1 MRRPLVAGNW
11 KLHGSHASAAS
22 LVEAIRGEMATLA
35 AVDVAVCPTFVHIPL
50 AVERAGD
57 CGLATGA
64 QDVSEQAEGAFT
76 GEVAAAMLA
85 EAGCRYAIVG
95 HSERRARHGE
105 DDRTAARKC
114 AAAAAA
120 GLTPIICVGESLAQR
135 DAGEALA
142 TVRGQIDTVLEEIGV
157 DGLRGAVV
165 AYEPIWAIG
174 TGRTAT
180 PEQAQEVH
188 AAVRECLAAHDTQLG
203 GDTRVLYGGSVKGAN
218 AAELFAQPD
227 IDGAL
232 VGGASLD
239 ADEFLNICR
248 AAGTAAMA

>member
-1 MRRPLVAGNW
+1 LRRPLVAGNW
-11 KLHGSHASAAS
+11 KLHGSHAQVTS
-22 LVEAIRGEMATLA
+22 LVDAIRREMTALA

-50 AVERAGD
+50 AVECAGD
-57 CGLATGA
+57 SGLATGA
-64 QDVSEQAEGAFT
+64 QDVSDQGEGAYT

-105 DDRTAARKC
+105 DDHVAARKC

-135 DAGEALA
+135 DAGEALS
-142 TVRGQIDTVLEEIGV
+142 TVRGQIDTVLDELGV

-188 AAVRECLAAHDTQLG
+188 AAVRECLAARDAKLG
-203 GDTRVLYGGSVKGAN
+203 SETRVLYGGSVKGAN
-218 AAELFAQPD
+218 AAELFAQAD

-239 ADEFLNICR
+239 ADDFLNICR
-248 AAGTAAMA
+248 AAGTAATA

>member
-11 KLHGSHASAAS
+11 KLHGTHASVGS
-22 LVEAIRGEMATLA
+22 LVDAISAECGGFQTI
-35 AVDVAVCPTFVHIPL
+35 DVAVCPTFVHIPL

-57 CGLATGA
+57 SGLAVGA
-64 QDVSEQAEGAFT
+64 QDVSDQPEGAYT
-76 GEVAAAMLA
+76 GEVAAPMVA
-85 EAGCRYAIVG
+85 EAGCRFAIVG

-105 DDRTAARKC
+105 LDRMVAVKC
-114 AAAAAA
+114 RAAASAEVI
-120 GLTPIICVGESLAQR
+120 PIVCVGESLAQR
-135 DAGEALA
+135 DAGQALDA
-142 TVRGQIDTVLEEIGV
+142 VRGQLRVVLDDVGV
-157 DGLRGAVV
+157 EGFRGAVI

-180 PEQAQEVH
+180 PAQAQEMH
-188 AAVRECLAAHDTQLG
+188 AMLRQCLREREQDLADA
-203 GDTRVLYGGSVKGAN
+203 TRVVYGGSVKAAN
-218 AAELFAQPD
+218 ADELFGQAD

-248 AAGTAAMA
+248 AATRAAGE